1 MEVIF
6 IIVLLSAL
14 GIGGAMVVGA
24 AAGFFIRK
32 PSQKLGDAVMAFAGG
47 VMLAA
52 AVLGLIIPSVEAG
65 GENGIWVT
73 VAGILAGTLFITL
86 LDHAAPHL
94 RRFTGVENAEGER
107 GRALDRAV
115 LFVLAIAVHNLP
127 EGIAAGV
134 GFGGGT
140 AAALAVAG
148 SIALHNIPVGML
160 LIASML
166 SAGMSAG
173 QSFVVALLT
182 GLVEVV
188 GVLIG
193 YSAVSLAAAILPFAL
208 AFAGGTML
216 CVVCG
221 EMIPS
226 AHSHGESHLA
236 TCAQVLGFIAML
248 LLEHFL
254 EG

>member
-1 MEVIF
+1 MLV
-6 IIVLLSAL
+6 VLLTAL
-14 GIGGAMVVGA
+14 GIGGATLVGA
-24 AAGFFIRK
+24 VAGFFIRE
-32 PSQKLGDAVMAFAGG
+32 PSQKLGDAVMSFAGG

-52 AVLGLIIPSVEAG
+52 AVLGLIVPSVEAG

-73 VAGILAGTLFITL
+73 SAGVLAGALFITL

-94 RRFTGVENAEGER
+94 RRFTGVEDAEGER

-115 LFVLAIAVHNLP
+115 IFVLAIAVHNLP

-134 GFGGGT
+134 GFGGDT
-140 AAALAVAG
+140 AAAFAVAG
-148 SIALHNIPVGML
+148 SIALHNIPVGMI

-166 SAGMSAG
+166 AAGMSVG
-173 QSFVVALLT
+173 KSFAVALLT

-188 GVLIG
+188 GTLIG
-193 YSAVSLAAAILPFAL
+193 YTAVSLSEVILPFAL

-216 CVVCG
+216 CVVCD
-221 EMIPS
+221 EIVPS
-226 AHSHGESHLA
+226 TRSHGESQSVTYAL
-236 TCAQVLGFIAML
+236 VLGFIVML